1 MVEIYDEVCELFNQD
16 DHDMVMARIEERK
29 RVELV
34 SSQEFDSRTVDT
46 YQSKSGWITET
57 MTFNGSGNTYSN
69 IYKQGK
75 EVGNG

>member
-1 MVEIYDEVCELFNQD
+1 MVIYNKVCQLLNQD
-16 DHDMVMARIEERK
+16 DYEAVMARIEERK
-29 RVELV
+29 RTELV
-34 SSQEFDSRTVDT
+34 STQELPNGTLDT